1 MLTQVYLLSDDL
13 QYYAFMEA
21 LDIIMGEVVSK

>member
-1 MLTQVYLLSDDL
+1 MATKVYLLTDDL

-21 LDIIMGEVVSK
+21 LDVIMGEVVK

>member
-21 LDIIMGEVVSK
+21 LDVVMGEIVK

>member
-1 MLTQVYLLSDDL
+1 MLMKVYLLTDDL

-21 LDIIMGEVVSK
+21 LDVIMGEIVK